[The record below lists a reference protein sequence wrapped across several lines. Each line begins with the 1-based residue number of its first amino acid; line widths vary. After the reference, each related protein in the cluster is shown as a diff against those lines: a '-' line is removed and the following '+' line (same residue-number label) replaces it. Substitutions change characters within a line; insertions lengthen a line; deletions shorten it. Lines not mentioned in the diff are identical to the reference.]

1 MPSPAPHLPANH
13 PHHRPILALGLR
25 LLAMALL
32 SVMLLLVKISGQRG
46 IWLPET
52 LFWRQL
58 LPSLCILI
66 WLTAKGQLGRL
77 RTQRPWVHFRRALI
91 GGSGMFLTLGVVQ
104 LLPLA
109 ESTVLGFTAPVFA
122 VILSAVFLREHVG
135 PYRWTAVILGLLG
148 IVVIA
153 GPDRDHLPLFGL
165 AVGLGAAFVIA
176 LVSIQL
182 RDLGRTE
189 EPLTVVFWF
198 SAMSAPFLALF
209 LFKTG
214 AHHDLAGWLMIAG
227 IGLTGLFAQICMTAA
242 LKYGSVASVIVM
254 DYSQFGWA
262 TLWGWLFF
270 GAVPSSTTWIGAPI
284 VILAGL
290 TIAWRE
296 QVLSRA
302 RKRYD
307 ASS

>member
-1 MPSPAPHLPANH
+1 
-13 PHHRPILALGLR
+13 
-25 LLAMALL
+25 
-32 SVMLLLVKISGQRG
+32 
-46 IWLPET
+46 
-52 LFWRQL
+52 
-58 LPSLCILI
+58 
-66 WLTAKGQLGRL
+66 
-77 RTQRPWVHFRRALI
+77 
-91 GGSGMFLTLGVVQ
+91 
-104 LLPLA
+104 
-109 ESTVLGFTAPVFA
+109 
-122 VILSAVFLREHVG
+122 
-135 PYRWTAVILGLLG
+135 
-148 IVVIA
+148 
-153 GPDRDHLPLFGL
+153 
-165 AVGLGAAFVIA
+165 
-176 LVSIQL
+176 
-182 RDLGRTE
+182 
-189 EPLTVVFWF
+189 
-198 SAMSAPFLALF
+198 
-209 LFKTG
+209 
-214 AHHDLAGWLMIAG
+214 MIAG